1 MDKRELYSNMI
12 GFFKFLLPLPLL
24 PPPPE
29 IWQSGPAVES
39 IVSRRISYQNLD
51 KKIISF
57 VQVSC
62 T

>member
-24 PPPPE
+24 PPPE

-39 IVSRRISYQNLD
+39 IVSWGISFQNLG

-57 VQVSC
+57 VRVSC